1 MMTILNQKTINKTLY
16 FEGIT
21 LHKGKN
27 AKMRILPSEPNSG
40 IVFKRIDLRKDN
52 LISANFFN
60 VSDATLCTTL
70 TNEANVK
77 VSTVEHLMA
86 AFYGMGVDNALVEI
100 DQEEIPIMDGSSKVF
115 VEAIKESGLRNS
127 STPIKIIKI
136 LNKVEIK
143 YNNKYISIEP
153 TNTTLEIDFEIK
165 FNNELIGTQKNSI
178 SVYENNLNDIF
189 NSRTFCLY
197 EDVEKLKSMNLAQ
210 GGSLKNAIVV
220 KGNAILNEEKL
231 RNKKEFVNHK
241 ILDCMG
247 DLFLSGYKIIGKVVC
262 SQGGHRLTNELLRK
276 VFINNENFSIFELKE
291 KIIPNTFINKK
302 TLKSIA

>member
-1 MMTILNQKTINKTLY
+1 MTILNQKTINKTLY

-100 DQEEIPIMDGSSKVF
+100 DQEEIPIMDGSSKTF

-143 YNNKYISIEP
+143 YNNKYMSIEP

-220 KGNAILNEEKL
+220 KGNIILNEEKL

-262 SQGGHRLTNELLRK
+262 SQGGHRLTNQLLRK
-276 VFINNENFSIFELKE
+276 VFMNNENFSIFELKE

>member
-1 MMTILNQKTINKTLY
+1 MTILNQKTINKTLY

-100 DQEEIPIMDGSSKVF
+100 DQEEIPIMDGSSKTF

-136 LNKVEIK
+136 LDKVEIK

-153 TNTTLEIDFEIK
+153 TNTTLEIDFKIK

-220 KGNAILNEEKL
+220 KGNVILNEEKL

-276 VFINNENFSIFELKE
+276 VFMNNENFSIFELKE

>member
-16 FEGIT
+16 FEGIS

-220 KGNAILNEEKL
+220 KGNMILNEEKL

-247 DLFLSGYKIIGKVVC
+247 DLFLSGYKIIGKVAC

-276 VFINNENFSIFELKE
+276 VFMNNENFTIFELKE

>member
-1 MMTILNQKTINKTLY
+1 MTILNQKTINKTLC

-220 KGNAILNEEKL
+220 KGNMILNEEKL

>member
-1 MMTILNQKTINKTLY
+1 MTILNQKTINKTLY

-100 DQEEIPIMDGSSKVF
+100 DQEEIPIMDGSSKTF

-136 LNKVEIK
+136 LDKVEIK

-153 TNTTLEIDFEIK
+153 TNTTLEIDFKIK

-220 KGNAILNEEKL
+220 KGNMILNEEKL

-276 VFINNENFSIFELKE
+276 VFMNNENFSIFELKE

>member
-1 MMTILNQKTINKTLY
+1 MTILNQKTINKTLY

-100 DQEEIPIMDGSSKVF
+100 DQEEIPIMDGSSKAF
-115 VEAIKESGLRNS
+115 VE
-127 STPIKIIKI
+127 
-136 LNKVEIK
+136 
-143 YNNKYISIEP
+143 
-153 TNTTLEIDFEIK
+153 
-165 FNNELIGTQKNSI
+165 
-178 SVYENNLNDIF
+178 
-189 NSRTFCLY
+189 
-197 EDVEKLKSMNLAQ
+197 
-210 GGSLKNAIVV
+210 
-220 KGNAILNEEKL
+220 
-231 RNKKEFVNHK
+231 
-241 ILDCMG
+241 
-247 DLFLSGYKIIGKVVC
+247 
-262 SQGGHRLTNELLRK
+262 
-276 VFINNENFSIFELKE
+276 
-291 KIIPNTFINKK
+291 
-302 TLKSIA
+302 

>member
-1 MMTILNQKTINKTLY
+1 MAMLNQKTINKVLH
-16 FEGIT
+16 FEGVT

-27 AKMRILPSEPNSG
+27 AIMRILPSEPNSG
-40 IVFKRIDLRKDN
+40 IVFKRIDLKKNN
-52 LISANFFN
+52 LILANFFN

-70 TNEANVK
+70 TNEFGAS

-86 AFYGMGVDNALVEI
+86 AFYGLGIDNVLVEI
-100 DQEEIPIMDGSSKVF
+100 DQDEIPIMDGSSKVF
-115 VEAIKESGLRNS
+115 VKAIEEAGLKDS

-143 YNNKYISIEP
+143 DNNKYISIEP
-153 TNTTLEIDFEIK
+153 TKTTLEINFEIK
-165 FNNELIGTQKNSI
+165 FDNELIGTQKNSI
-178 SVYENNLNDIF
+178 SVYENKLEDIF

-197 EDVEKLKSMNLAQ
+197 EDVEKLKNMNLAK
-210 GGSLKNAIVV
+210 GGSLDNAIVV
-220 KGNAILNEEKL
+220 KGDKILNKEKL
-231 RNKKEFVNHK
+231 RNKNEFVNHK

-247 DLFLSGYKIIGKVVC
+247 DLFLSGYKIIGKVEC
-262 SQGGHRLTNELLRK
+262 SQGGHKLTNELLRK
-276 VFINNENFSIFELKE
+276 VFLNNENFSIFELKE

>member
-1 MMTILNQKTINKTLY
+1 MLNQKTINKVLH
-16 FEGIT
+16 FEGVT

-27 AKMRILPSEPNSG
+27 AIMRILPSEPNSG
-40 IVFKRIDLRKDN
+40 IVFKRIDLKKNN
-52 LISANFFN
+52 LILANFFN

-70 TNEANVK
+70 TNEFGAS

-86 AFYGMGVDNALVEI
+86 AFYGLGIDNVLVEI
-100 DQEEIPIMDGSSKVF
+100 DQDEIPIMDGSSKVF
-115 VEAIKESGLRNS
+115 VKAIEEAGLKDS

-143 YNNKYISIEP
+143 DNNKYISIEP
-153 TNTTLEIDFEIK
+153 TKTTLEINFEIK
-165 FNNELIGTQKNSI
+165 FDNELIGTQKNSI
-178 SVYENNLNDIF
+178 SVYENKLEDIF

-197 EDVEKLKSMNLAQ
+197 EDVEKLKNMNLAK
-210 GGSLKNAIVV
+210 GGSLDNAIVV
-220 KGNAILNEEKL
+220 KGDKILNKEKL
-231 RNKKEFVNHK
+231 RNKNEFVNHK

-247 DLFLSGYKIIGKVVC
+247 DLFLSGYKIIGKVEC
-262 SQGGHRLTNELLRK
+262 SQGGHKLTNELLRK
-276 VFINNENFSIFELKE
+276 VFLNNENFSIFELKE

>member
-1 MMTILNQKTINKTLY
+1 MTILNQKTINKTLY

-100 DQEEIPIMDGSSKVF
+100 DQEEIPIMDGSSKAF

-143 YNNKYISIEP
+143 YNNKHISIEP

-197 EDVEKLKSMNLAQ
+197 EDVEKLKSMNLAK

-220 KGNAILNEEKL
+220 KGNMILNEEKL

-276 VFINNENFSIFELKE
+276 VFMNNENFSIFELKE
-291 KIIPNTFINKK
+291 KIVPNTFINKK